1 MRLAEV
7 KKKNEKKTRETA
19 VLIEAVYGLIDK
31 RAITPVTG
39 VTSLEFYSLFL
50 VTSKEEMAASSC

>member
-7 KKKNEKKTRETA
+7 KKKKKKTRETA

-50 VTSKEEMAASSC
+50 VTDKEEMAASSC